1 MWHAQRC
8 IYYIWGVHS
17 FHLTMNNSCP
27 AVGQLSLSATGAASA
42 AAAASRASA
51 VHLLVN
57 IFISVALWAD
67 SVTLPP
73 RHCRRVWGRER
84 GRDQDWTWVEC
95 PVLQGQWQEQLLE
108 AQLKRQQQREEQQQ
122 MRLWQVHTKPFPSLS
137 LYPPPT
143 MLAYAAL
150 SSMST
155 SLRRPRDAIVVCIK
169 LQFTIMTI
177 KRSREKDK
185 KKEKDSKRK
194 RRQNALEFWRIK
206 QKIW

>member
-42 AAAASRASA
+42 AAASRASA

-73 RHCRRVWGRER
+73 RHRRRVWERE
-84 GRDQDWTWVEC
+84 GETKTEPELSAPFYKDNDKSNC
-95 PVLQGQWQEQLLE
+95 
-108 AQLKRQQQREEQQQ
+108 LKRNWSGNKNEKNSNK
-122 MRLWQVHTKPFPSLS
+122 WGYDKYIPSSASS
-137 LYPPPT
+137 LP
-143 MLAYAAL
+143 L
-150 SSMST
+150 SSSPSYYACLCCLIEHVNESET
-155 SLRRPRDAIVVCIK
+155 PPRRHCCLHKIAIYNYDNK
-169 LQFTIMTI
+169 T
-177 KRSREKDK
+177 
-185 KKEKDSKRK
+185 
-194 RRQNALEFWRIK
+194 
-206 QKIW
+206 